1 MTLHVPVATR
11 ALPNGLTVVVSE
23 DRSAPVFGLCVL
35 YRIGSRLEPR
45 GRSGFAHLFEHL
57 MFEGTPNAPKGVF
70 DRVCE
75 GSGGSNNGQTRPD
88 VTIYVIDAPSSALER
103 VLFLEADRMA
113 GLAFGQESLD
123 NQRDVV
129 KEEILSN
136 VQNDPYGLFEYGEL
150 PQALFD
156 KWENAHD
163 GYGDFH
169 DLDAATLEDV
179 ESFFAAFYRPD
190 NAILAVAGDVR
201 AEEVFD
207 LAGRHFG
214 SIPRGVPAPRPDL
227 SEPRRSAPALLV
239 KEAPL
244 ARTPAVAM
252 GWRMP
257 ERTHPDA
264 VPLLVLG
271 ELLHNGRASRLYR
284 GLVEGREIA
293 TDLSGGFNPFQGGPW
308 YDGATL
314 FLSRVGYRREVS
326 EEKVLEA
333 FDGEVARIADE
344 GVPEGELARV
354 KTKVLADF
362 YAGLEPRLGLA
373 VELAQAAAFAVRPE
387 ALLEVPAAVEAVT
400 SGDLRRAARWLAP
413 EARAAIVKVPPKGE
427 R

>member
-1 MTLHVPVATR
+1 MHVLLRTHV
-11 ALPNGLTVVVSE
+11 LQNGLTLVASE
-23 DRSAPVFGLCVL
+23 NRTAPVFGLCLL

-57 MFEGTPNAPKGVF
+57 MFEGTPRAPKGVF

-88 VTIYVIDAPSSALER
+88 VTIYVVDAPSSALER
-103 VLFLEADRMA
+103 ILFLEADRMS

-129 KEEILSN
+129 KEEIRAN

-150 PQALFD
+150 PQALFGR
-156 KWENAHD
+156 WENAHD

-169 DLDAATLEDV
+169 DLDAATLGDV

-190 NAILAVAGDVR
+190 NAVLAVAGDVP
-201 AEEVFD
+201 ADEVFAKAER
-207 LAGRHFG
+207 LFG
-214 SIPRGVPAPRPDL
+214 GIPRGAPRSLPDL
-227 SEPRRSAPALLV
+227 TEPRRESPVLLV

-244 ARTPAVAM
+244 ARTPALAM

-257 ERTHPDA
+257 VRTDRDA

-284 GLVEGREIA
+284 GLVEGRQIA
-293 TDLSGGFNPFQGGPW
+293 TEMSGGFNPFQGGAF
-308 YDGATL
+308 YDGTTL
-314 FLSRVGYRREVS
+314 FLSRIGYRREVS
-326 EEKVLEA
+326 HDEILSA
-333 FDGEVARIADE
+333 FDEEVERVARE
-344 GVPEGELARV
+344 GVEESELARV
-354 KTKVLADF
+354 KTKVLADW

-373 VELAQAAAFAVRPE
+373 VEAAQATAFDGGPE
-387 ALLEVPAAVEAVT
+387 ALLALPGEVEAVT
-400 SGDLRRAARWLAP
+400 AEDLGRAAAWLAP
-413 EARAAIVKVPPKGE
+413 GARAAIAKVPPKGE
-427 R
+427 K